1 MARNFALTDP
11 AIVRAFE
18 KGLIETPTLLPSGR
32 AAKPKK
38 SDMVEELFA
47 SMPGGPVWV
56 LPIVTASEANCRQW
70 QAKSNRTREARRIVS
85 PALGKRIDY
94 LAPFARAYHAGIPVR
109 VILTRLGGRKLD
121 EGVNLPSSMKAVEDA
136 VALMLGADDGSPLWH
151 VEFEQEP
158 EHTGHGVR
166 IELRMKGKS

>member
-1 MARNFALTDP
+1 MGRNFAANDP

-18 KGLIETPTLLPSGR
+18 KGLIETPTLLPVGR
-32 AAKPKK
+32 AAKPRK
-38 SDMVEELFA
+38 SDMTGNLFYC
-47 SMPGGPVWV
+47 SEGGPVWV

-94 LAPFARAYHAGIPVR
+94 LAPFARAFHAGILIR
-109 VILTRLGGRKLD
+109 VILTRLGGRMLD
-121 EGVNLPSSMKAVEDA
+121 RGVNLPSSMKAVEDA
-136 VALMLGADDGSPLWH
+136 VALMLGADDGSPLWD
-151 VEFEQEP
+151 VQFEQEP